1 MKVYRITC
9 KATIAVAVVVRRSLQ
24 LKLAFVAFKLWLRSG
39 LVSMGFGFSNCRDT
53 RKGCRYRGARWNNVM
68 DNCRSG
74 AYDFVDLAYIGRSFA
89 RFVTSNSVDA
99 EAGLRRAIE
108 CDDIDGII
116 AK

>member
-1 MKVYRITC
+1 
-9 KATIAVAVVVRRSLQ
+9 
-24 LKLAFVAFKLWLRSG
+24 
-39 LVSMGFGFSNCRDT
+39 
-53 RKGCRYRGARWNNVM
+53 M